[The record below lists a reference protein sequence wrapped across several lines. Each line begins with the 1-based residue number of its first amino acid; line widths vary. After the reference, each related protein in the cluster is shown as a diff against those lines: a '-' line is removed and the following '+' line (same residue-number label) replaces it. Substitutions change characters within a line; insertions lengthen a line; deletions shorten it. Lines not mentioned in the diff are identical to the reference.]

1 MVSFN
6 KSTTNQTSGIRK
18 YLIIAL
24 LLSITPTTRVA
35 RAQDH
40 YYGSSTTSLESSL
53 SWPWWHSI
61 YFHANGSP
69 RYASGFALSTRNTQK
84 RLPVNP
90 PICGPSFGYFQPCWR
105 QMATV
110 RRCVTCEIF
119 PSNREIPNTNASPSP
134 TQLPEIPPA
143 PEDTEVKEKAV
154 EPDVMDDKDVKES
167 EDGQEAKDAEIPEE
181 EFLQPIP
188 SP

>member
-6 KSTTNQTSGIRK
+6 KNITTRVSGLRRFA
-18 YLIIAL
+18 IIAL
-24 LLSITPTTRVA
+24 LLTITSPTRVT

-40 YYGSSTTSLESSL
+40 YYGSSTTSIESSL
-53 SWPWWHSI
+53 NWPWWHSI

-90 PICGPSFGYFQPCWR
+90 PVCGPSFGYFHPCWK
-105 QMATV
+105 QMAVV
-110 RRCVTCEIF
+110 RRCVTCETY
-119 PSNREIPNTNASPSP
+119 PSNREIPNTNMSPSP
-134 TQLPEIPPA
+134 AQLPEIPPA
-143 PEDTEVKEKAV
+143 PEDAEVKEKAEDPGTVDIKEV
-154 EPDVMDDKDVKES
+154 EEMKEDSEVKED
-167 EDGQEAKDAEIPEE
+167 EIAEPGST
-181 EFLQPIP
+181 QTIP